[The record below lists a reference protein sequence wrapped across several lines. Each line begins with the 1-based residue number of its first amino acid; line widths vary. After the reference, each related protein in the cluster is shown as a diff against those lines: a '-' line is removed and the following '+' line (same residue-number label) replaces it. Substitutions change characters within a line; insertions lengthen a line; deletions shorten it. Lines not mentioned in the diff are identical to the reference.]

1 MFSVFSVVRR
11 AFAGSVVRWVSL
23 LAVASVV
30 LSGSS
35 AVAASAAPM
44 AKADRL
50 IVVFDRGVSD
60 AQQEQIIEQA
70 GASEI
75 RQLPLIGAVL
85 VDVGSASER
94 VSTLHE
100 LGLRDGVRYAE
111 PDYVLKA
118 LATPSDPMFPQL
130 WGMIKIEAPA
140 AWDRYAG
147 GAVTVAVTDTG
158 IDPSHPDLDGN
169 LWVNSREVPGN
180 GRDDDGNGVV
190 DDVNGVNFSA
200 GLNSGNPYD
209 GDGHGTHVSGTIAA
223 ESGNGIGVAG
233 VNPQAKILAAKFLTD
248 SGSGSTSDAIRAI
261 DYARSMGAKVMNAS
275 WGGGGESQAL
285 EAAIAKSGMLF
296 VAAAGNDGAD
306 NDEDPHYPSSYE
318 LDNIVSVAATT
329 QSDSLAYFSNYGSC
343 SVDLAAPGY
352 QILSTLP
359 GGRYASLSGTSM
371 AAPHVAGVASLLAAR
386 DPKLTPLE
394 LKARLMDSVDKPSAL
409 AGTSLTGGRL
419 NARKALDS
427 KATTPPNTCPPKP
440 KPPVNT
446 APPTIVGS
454 AVVGARLT
462 ASAGTWDNAPTSIEY
477 QWYRCDGADL
487 EDCYEVNGATES
499 TYRSGSGDA
508 GYYLAVEIAATNS
521 VGTKYAHS
529 DGIGP
534 VAPYVEPVLSIT
546 GATLRNVKRTGKVT
560 FTVRCNVDPCQA
572 KLGVTIR
579 SSKGAKV
586 ARASKSQAG
595 GTKKVVV
602 SVKLTAKQRKSL
614 TKALRNRGKVNATIT
629 GYAVDGAGRHSGTV
643 TKKIR
648 IIG

>member
-1 MFSVFSVVRR
+1 
-11 AFAGSVVRWVSL
+11 
-23 LAVASVV
+23 
-30 LSGSS
+30 
-35 AVAASAAPM
+35 M

-94 VSTLHE
+94 VSTLHD

-118 LATPSDPMFPQL
+118 LAMPSDPLFPQL

-169 LWVNSREVPGN
+169 LWVNSREVPRN

-275 WGGGGESQAL
+275 WGGGGYSKAL
-285 EAAIAKSGMLF
+285 EEAIARSGMLF
-296 VAAAGNDGAD
+296 VAAAGNDGSD
-306 NDEDPHYPSSYE
+306 NDGGRPAYPASYE
-318 LDNIVSVAATT
+318 LDNVVSVAAST
-329 QSDSLAYFSNYGSC
+329 QSDDLAYFSNYGSC
-343 SVDLAAPGY
+343 SVDLAAPGTD
-352 QILSTLP
+352 IVSTIP
-359 GGRYASLSGTSM
+359 GGGYASYNGTSM
-371 AAPHVAGVASLLAAR
+371 ASPHVAGVAALLAAR
-386 DPKLTPLE
+386 NPELSPLE
-394 LKARLMDSVDKPSAL
+394 IKARIMDSADKV
-409 AGTSLTGGRL
+409 TSMTGKSMTGGRL

-427 KATTPPNTCPPKP
+427 TASKPPVGCPAKP
-440 KPPVNT
+440 TPPVNT
-446 APPTIVGS
+446 EVPTVTGSPKVGE
-454 AVVGARLT
+454 RLT
-462 ASAGTWDNAPTSIEY
+462 ATPGTWTGDPTEIEY
-477 QWYRCDGADL
+477 QWGLCDSSDDDS
-487 EDCYEVNGATES
+487 DCTSIAGATGS
-499 TYRSGSGDA
+499 TYTPESEDVGM
-508 GYYLAVEIAATNS
+508 YLGVRVAATNA
-521 VGTKYAHS
+521 VGTEYAYS
-529 DGIGP
+529 DVIGA

-595 GTKKVVV
+595 GTKKVSV

-629 GYAVDGAGRHSGTV
+629 GYAVDGAGHQSGTV

>member
-11 AFAGSVVRWVSL
+11 TFAAPVVRWVSL

-118 LATPSDPMFPQL
+118 LATPTDPMFPQL

-140 AWDRYAG
+140 AWDKYAG

-158 IDPSHPDLDGN
+158 IDPSQPELDGN

-275 WGGGGESQAL
+275 WGGGGASQAL

-296 VAAAGNDGAD
+296 VAAAGNDGAN

-329 QSDSLAYFSNYGSC
+329 QSDSLASFSNYGSC
-343 SVDLAAPGY
+343 SVDLTAPGY

-359 GGRYASLSGTSM
+359 GGRYVSWSGTSM

-394 LKARLMDSVDKPSAL
+394 IKARLMDSVDKPSAL
-409 AGTSLTGGRL
+409 AGTSMTSGRL

-427 KATTPPNTCPPKP
+427 TAT
-440 KPPVNT
+440 KPPVGCPAKPVNT
-446 APPTIVGS
+446 EVPKVTGS
-454 AVVGARLT
+454 PKVRKTLT
-462 ASAGTWDNAPTSIEY
+462 ATPGTWTGDPTKIEY
-477 QWYRCDGADL
+477 QWGLCDGADL
-487 EDCYEVNGATES
+487 EDCYEINGATES
-499 TYRSGSGDA
+499 TYRPGSEDA
-508 GYYLAVEIAATNS
+508 GYYLAVEIAATNAQ
-521 VGTKYAHS
+521 GTKYAYS
-529 DGIGP
+529 DVIGP
-534 VAPYVEPVLSIT
+534 VAPYVAPVLSIT

-586 ARASKSQAG
+586 ARASTSQAG
-595 GTKKVVV
+595 GTKKVSV

-629 GYAVDGAGRHSGTV
+629 GYAVDGAGHQSGTV